1 MGLYRRELG
10 MSRVTDTNEDQMTAE
25 SEPTA
30 AEIEEWQREHLFASP
45 DDITDERYP
54 RMTNISAGFI
64 FRAITMPLQP
74 DRPEYATIESDGS
87 LEAVGMIGQWNLA
100 WETGQFRRRY
110 FDEDD
115 LTPQLRRIAEL
126 GDVNVTLVPRTRSRY
141 WEYAP
146 LVHLLPRA
154 ILERFGLPLLRAGQW
169 PFLADLGGI
178 DRFLP
183 GDFEQRLSRAWASA
197 VWPHLVS
204 GSGMRAF
211 SNDDPI
217 RLLSHNLDY
226 WLPPVTQVIQ
236 DTLRLLPE
244 IDNGIEPGPVTL
256 EDGSTLEGAIAANPR
271 MGGDIWAGEE
281 EAAEMLEFT
290 VDAADETGQLRGIL
304 DAVRSNRVEDDFSG
318 HWSFARED
326 FERKLYRKRSK
337 TQVRFVELK
346 DTIPVQGPESDILGS
361 LITNDFLALLNKRN
375 RQIVVLLSSGYTKKT
390 QIAEILGYANHTPV
404 SKRLAQIR
412 QAASDFFGDDR

>member
-1 MGLYRRELG
+1 MKRISD
-10 MSRVTDTNEDQMTAE
+10 MSEDQMTAE
-25 SEPTA
+25 REPTA
-30 AEIEEWQREHLFASP
+30 AEIEEWRREHVFASP
-45 DDITDERYP
+45 DEITDVNYP
-54 RMTNISAGFI
+54 RMTNMSAGFM
-64 FRAITMPLQP
+64 FRAIAKPLQP

-87 LEAVGMIGQWNLA
+87 LETVGMIAQWNLA
-100 WETGQFRRRY
+100 WEAGQFRRRY

-115 LTPQLRRIAEL
+115 FSPQLRRIASL

-154 ILERFGLPLLRAGQW
+154 TLERFGLPLLRAGQW
-169 PFLADLGGI
+169 PFLADLGGV
-178 DRFLP
+178 DGYLP
-183 GDFEQRLSRAWASA
+183 KDFEQRLSRAWASV

-204 GSGMRAF
+204 GSQMRAF
-211 SNDDPI
+211 SRDDPI

-226 WLPPVTQVIQ
+226 WLPPVTEVMQ

-244 IDNGIEPGPVTL
+244 IANGIEPGPVTL
-256 EDGSTLEGAIAANPR
+256 VDGSTLEGAIAANPR
-271 MGGDIWAGEE
+271 KGGDIWEGEE
-281 EAAEMLEFT
+281 EATEILELT
-290 VDAADETGQLRGIL
+290 VEAADETGRLRGIL

-337 TQVRFVELK
+337 AQVRFVELK

-361 LITNDFLALLNKRN
+361 LITNDFLAILDQRN
-375 RQIVVLLSSGYTKKT
+375 RQIVVLLNSGYTKKT
-390 QIAEILGYANHTPV
+390 EIAEILGFANHSPV

-412 QAASDFFGDDR
+412 EAASSFFGDDR